1 MKNRLF
7 ILLWC
12 IPGFLFSVTP
22 KPDVEKLTETADTYY
37 QAGKVDSAL
46 WAIEQ
51 ALQLAM
57 TEKDTCA
64 MMSCYTSQ
72 GVYLRSSGKLTEA
85 ITAYDKALQ
94 YAPLLSGNNEENLQ
108 AITTLYNNLATVY
121 LDMKNPAQAV
131 KYALDAVKQADK
143 CHDKSFRTQI
153 YTVCSSIF
161 ITQEEYEAAKT
172 YLPKAIALSQQLQQP
187 ETELGARTYYLLTL
201 FRTQASAS
209 EIQKLVEQTNALA
222 AKVNSTMALVN
233 YYQVLFYVQQTR
245 KEWKAATQTA
255 QKILQLPGIENYPFL
270 QYDVYNNLHLVYKE
284 LSDFPQAY
292 HTLELAKALSD
303 SLFVQEKSRQLEELS
318 VKYET
323 QKKELEY
330 QKLQEKRQKEKQ
342 NLQLKITFL
351 LILMAIMA
359 FVSLYFIQKQ
369 KLRIER
375 QKREAEAQKREFE
388 TLQRDTERN
397 ATRAYLKELEQER
410 NRLAKEL
417 HDGVCND
424 LYALEMNASTLNES
438 WRELLRT
445 SRENIRRVSHELL
458 PPTFQETTLKQVL
471 QNYAERMTSTACKV
485 TLITLPEECDW
496 SVLPETYCL
505 NIYRII
511 QEATGNALK
520 HASSTEIHLTLE
532 WKLPNLELTISHN
545 GKFSSTSEKG
555 IGLQTMK
562 ERVMAMKGHISVEA
576 EKIQI
581 IIPLFLRENYGFP
594 WALSQEDCVLL
605 LTNKKTSIA

>member
-94 YAPLLSGNNEENLQ
+94 YAPLLSGNNEDNLE

-172 YLPKAIALSQQLQQP
+172 YLSKAIALSQQLQQP

-581 IIPLFLRENYGFP
+581 IIPLFL
-594 WALSQEDCVLL
+594 
-605 LTNKKTSIA
+605 

>member
-143 CHDKSFRTQI
+143 CQDKSFRTQI

-581 IIPLFLRENYGFP
+581 IIPLFL
-594 WALSQEDCVLL
+594 
-605 LTNKKTSIA
+605 

>member
-1 MKNRLF
+1 MKSRIF

-12 IPGFLFSVTP
+12 IPSFLFSVSP
-22 KPDVEKLTETADTYY
+22 KPDVEKLTEMADTYY
-37 QAGKVDSAL
+37 QTGKIDSAL
-46 WAIEQ
+46 WSIEQ

-85 ITAYDKALQ
+85 IAAYDKALQ
-94 YAPLLSGNNEENLQ
+94 YAPLLSEHSEENRQ
-108 AITTLYNNLATVY
+108 AIVTLYNNLATLY
-121 LDMKNPAQAV
+121 LDMKNPEQAI

-143 CHDKSFRTQI
+143 CQDDLFRTQI
-153 YTVCSSIF
+153 YNVCSSIF
-161 ITQEEYEAAKT
+161 ITQKEYDTAKT
-172 YLPKAIALSQQLQQP
+172 YLSKAIALSRQLQQP
-187 ETELGARTYYLLTL
+187 ETELGAHTYYLLTL

-209 EIQKLVEQTNALA
+209 EIKRLVEQTNALA
-222 AKVNSTMALVN
+222 AKVSSTMALVN

-245 KEWKAATQTA
+245 EEWKAATQTA

-270 QYDVYNNLHLVYKE
+270 QYDVYNNLHLIYKE

-292 HTLELAKALSD
+292 RTLELAKTLSD

-397 ATRAYLKELEQER
+397 ATRTYLKELEKER

-417 HDGVCND
+417 HDGICND
-424 LYALEMNASTLNES
+424 LYALEMNASSLNES
-438 WRELLRT
+438 WKELLRA

-458 PPTFQETTLKQVL
+458 PPTFQATTLKQVL
-471 QNYAERMTSTACKV
+471 QNYAERMASAQCQVALT
-485 TLITLPEECDW
+485 TLPEECDW

-511 QEATGNALK
+511 QEATGNALR
-520 HASSTEIHLTLE
+520 HASPTEIHLTLE
-532 WKLPNLELTISHN
+532 WELPNLKLTISHN
-545 GKFSSTSEKG
+545 GKASPMSGKG

-562 ERVMAMKGHISVEA
+562 ERVMSMKGHILFEPQ
-576 EKIQI
+576 KLQI
-581 IIPLFLRENYGFP
+581 IIPLFP
-594 WALSQEDCVLL
+594 
-605 LTNKKTSIA
+605 

>member
-85 ITAYDKALQ
+85 IAAYDKALQ
-94 YAPLLSGNNEENLQ
+94 YAPLLSEDSEDNLQ

-121 LDMKNPAQAV
+121 LDMKNPVQAV

-143 CHDKSFRTQI
+143 CQDKSFRTQI

-161 ITQEEYEAAKT
+161 ITQKEYEAAKT
-172 YLPKAIALSQQLQQP
+172 YLSKAIALSQQLQQP

-209 EIQKLVEQTNALA
+209 EIQKLVEQTNALT

-397 ATRAYLKELEQER
+397 ATRAYLKELEKER

-438 WRELLRT
+438 WKELLRT

-471 QNYAERMTSTACKV
+471 QNHAERMTSASCKV
-485 TLITLPEECDW
+485 TLTTLPEECDW

-520 HASSTEIHLTLE
+520 HASPTEIHLTLE

-581 IIPLFLRENYGFP
+581 IIPLFL
-594 WALSQEDCVLL
+594 
-605 LTNKKTSIA
+605 

>member
-284 LSDFPQAY
+284 LYAFPQAY

-581 IIPLFLRENYGFP
+581 IIPLFL
-594 WALSQEDCVLL
+594 
-605 LTNKKTSIA
+605 

>member
-1 MKNRLF
+1 MKNCIF

-85 ITAYDKALQ
+85 IAAYDKALQ

-143 CHDKSFRTQI
+143 CQDKSFRTQI

-172 YLPKAIALSQQLQQP
+172 YLSKAIALSQQLQQP

-209 EIQKLVEQTNALA
+209 EIQKLIEQTNALA

-397 ATRAYLKELEQER
+397 ATRAYLKELEKER

-438 WRELLRT
+438 WKELLRT

-471 QNYAERMTSTACKV
+471 QNYAERMTSAPCKV
-485 TLITLPEECDW
+485 TLTTLPEECDW

-520 HASSTEIHLTLE
+520 HASPTEIHLTLE

-562 ERVMAMKGHISVEA
+562 ERVMAMKGHISVEE

-581 IIPLFLRENYGFP
+581 IIPLFL
-594 WALSQEDCVLL
+594 
-605 LTNKKTSIA
+605 

>member
-1 MKNRLF
+1 MKNCIF

-172 YLPKAIALSQQLQQP
+172 YLSKAIALSQQLQQP

-581 IIPLFLRENYGFP
+581 IIPLFL
-594 WALSQEDCVLL
+594 
-605 LTNKKTSIA
+605 

>member
-1 MKNRLF
+1 MATLQKPHIITAAYEKPPIHFVMVYSRLS
-7 ILLWC
+7 
-12 IPGFLFSVTP
+12 FSVTP

-131 KYALDAVKQADK
+131 KYALDTVKQADK

-581 IIPLFLRENYGFP
+581 IIPLFL
-594 WALSQEDCVLL
+594 
-605 LTNKKTSIA
+605 

>member
-1 MKNRLF
+1 MKNCIF

-57 TEKDTCA
+57 TEKDTCV

-85 ITAYDKALQ
+85 IAAYDKALQ
-94 YAPLLSGNNEENLQ
+94 YAPLLSEDNEDNLQ

-131 KYALDAVKQADK
+131 KYALDAVKQADQ
-143 CHDKSFRTQI
+143 CQDKSFRTQI

-172 YLPKAIALSQQLQQP
+172 YLSKAIALSQQLQQP

-397 ATRAYLKELEQER
+397 ATRAYLKELEKER

-438 WRELLRT
+438 WKELLRT

-471 QNYAERMTSTACKV
+471 QNYAERMTSAPCKV
-485 TLITLPEECDW
+485 TLTTLPEECDW

-520 HASSTEIHLTLE
+520 HASPTEIHLTLE

-581 IIPLFLRENYGFP
+581 IIPLFL
-594 WALSQEDCVLL
+594 
-605 LTNKKTSIA
+605 

>member
-359 FVSLYFIQKQ
+359 FISLYFIQKQ

-581 IIPLFLRENYGFP
+581 IIPLFL
-594 WALSQEDCVLL
+594 
-605 LTNKKTSIA
+605 

>member
-1 MKNRLF
+1 MKNCIF

-57 TEKDTCA
+57 TEKDTCV

-85 ITAYDKALQ
+85 IAAYDKALQ
-94 YAPLLSGNNEENLQ
+94 YAPLLSEDNEDNLQ

-131 KYALDAVKQADK
+131 KYALDAVKQADQ
-143 CHDKSFRTQI
+143 CQDKSFRTQI

-172 YLPKAIALSQQLQQP
+172 YLSKAIALSQQLQQP

-359 FVSLYFIQKQ
+359 FFSLYFIQKQ

-397 ATRAYLKELEQER
+397 ATRAYLKELEKER

-438 WRELLRT
+438 WKELLCT

-471 QNYAERMTSTACKV
+471 QNYAERMTSAPCKV
-485 TLITLPEECDW
+485 TLTTLPEECDW

-520 HASSTEIHLTLE
+520 HASPTEIHLTLE

-581 IIPLFLRENYGFP
+581 IIPLFL
-594 WALSQEDCVLL
+594 
-605 LTNKKTSIA
+605 

>member
-85 ITAYDKALQ
+85 IAAYDKALQ

-143 CHDKSFRTQI
+143 CQDTSFRTQI

-161 ITQEEYEAAKT
+161 ITQKEYEAAKT
-172 YLPKAIALSQQLQQP
+172 YLSKAIALSQQLQQP

-581 IIPLFLRENYGFP
+581 IIPLFL
-594 WALSQEDCVLL
+594 
-605 LTNKKTSIA
+605 

>member
-303 SLFVQEKSRQLEELS
+303 TLFVQEKSRQLEELS

-581 IIPLFLRENYGFP
+581 IIPLFL
-594 WALSQEDCVLL
+594 
-605 LTNKKTSIA
+605 

>member
-85 ITAYDKALQ
+85 IAAYDKALQ

-143 CHDKSFRTQI
+143 CQDKSFRTQI

-172 YLPKAIALSQQLQQP
+172 YLSKAIALSQQLQQP

-375 QKREAEAQKREFE
+375 QKREAEAQKSEFE
-388 TLQRDTERN
+388 TLQRNTERN
-397 ATRAYLKELEQER
+397 ATRAYLKELEKER

-438 WRELLRT
+438 WKELLRT

-562 ERVMAMKGHISVEA
+562 ERVMAMKGHISVEE

-581 IIPLFLRENYGFP
+581 IIPLFL
-594 WALSQEDCVLL
+594 
-605 LTNKKTSIA
+605 

>member
-1 MKNRLF
+1 MKNCIF

-57 TEKDTCA
+57 TEKDTCV

-85 ITAYDKALQ
+85 IAAYDKALQ
-94 YAPLLSGNNEENLQ
+94 YAPLLSEDNEDNLQ

-131 KYALDAVKQADK
+131 KYALDAVKQADQ
-143 CHDKSFRTQI
+143 CQDKSFRTQI

-172 YLPKAIALSQQLQQP
+172 YLSKAIALSQQLQQP

-359 FVSLYFIQKQ
+359 FFSLYFIQKQ

-397 ATRAYLKELEQER
+397 ATRAYLKELEKER

-438 WRELLRT
+438 WKELLRT

-471 QNYAERMTSTACKV
+471 QNYAERMTSAPCKV
-485 TLITLPEECDW
+485 TLTTLPEECDW
-496 SVLPETYCL
+496 SVLPKTYCL

-520 HASSTEIHLTLE
+520 HASPTEIHLTLE

-581 IIPLFLRENYGFP
+581 IIPLFL
-594 WALSQEDCVLL
+594 
-605 LTNKKTSIA
+605 

>member
-511 QEATGNALK
+511 QEVTGNALK

-581 IIPLFLRENYGFP
+581 IIPLFL
-594 WALSQEDCVLL
+594 
-605 LTNKKTSIA
+605 

>member
-85 ITAYDKALQ
+85 IAAYDKALQ

-143 CHDKSFRTQI
+143 CQDKSFRTQI

-161 ITQEEYEAAKT
+161 ITQKEYEAAKT
-172 YLPKAIALSQQLQQP
+172 YLSKAIALSQQLQQP

-581 IIPLFLRENYGFP
+581 IIPLFL
-594 WALSQEDCVLL
+594 
-605 LTNKKTSIA
+605 

>member
-1 MKNRLF
+1 M
-7 ILLWC
+7 
-12 IPGFLFSVTP
+12 
-22 KPDVEKLTETADTYY
+22 
-37 QAGKVDSAL
+37 
-46 WAIEQ
+46 AIKQ

-85 ITAYDKALQ
+85 IAAYDKALQ

-143 CHDKSFRTQI
+143 CQDKSFRTQI

-161 ITQEEYEAAKT
+161 ITQKEYEAAKT
-172 YLPKAIALSQQLQQP
+172 YLSKAIALSQQLQQP

-255 QKILQLPGIENYPFL
+255 QKILQLPGIKNYPFL

-303 SLFVQEKSRQLEELS
+303 SLFVQEKSHQLEELS

-342 NLQLKITFL
+342 NMQLKITFL

-397 ATRAYLKELEQER
+397 ATRAYLKELEKER

-438 WRELLRT
+438 WKELLRT

-471 QNYAERMTSTACKV
+471 QNYAERMISASCKV
-485 TLITLPEECDW
+485 TLTTLPEECDW

-511 QEATGNALK
+511 QEATSNALK
-520 HASSTEIHLTLE
+520 HASPTEIHLTLE

-576 EKIQI
+576 EKTQI
-581 IIPLFLRENYGFP
+581 IIPLFL
-594 WALSQEDCVLL
+594 
-605 LTNKKTSIA
+605 

>member
-1 MKNRLF
+1 MKNCIF

-85 ITAYDKALQ
+85 IAAYDKALQ

-143 CHDKSFRTQI
+143 CQDKSFRTQI

-172 YLPKAIALSQQLQQP
+172 YLSKAIALSQQLQQP
-187 ETELGARTYYLLTL
+187 E
-201 FRTQASAS
+201 
-209 EIQKLVEQTNALA
+209 
-222 AKVNSTMALVN
+222 
-233 YYQVLFYVQQTR
+233 
-245 KEWKAATQTA
+245 
-255 QKILQLPGIENYPFL
+255 
-270 QYDVYNNLHLVYKE
+270 
-284 LSDFPQAY
+284 
-292 HTLELAKALSD
+292 
-303 SLFVQEKSRQLEELS
+303 
-318 VKYET
+318 
-323 QKKELEY
+323 KELEY

-351 LILMAIMA
+351 LILIAIMA

-388 TLQRDTERN
+388 TLQRDTEHN
-397 ATRAYLKELEQER
+397 ATRAYLKELEKER

-438 WRELLRT
+438 WKELLRT

-471 QNYAERMTSTACKV
+471 QNYAERMTSASCKV
-485 TLITLPEECDW
+485 TLTTLPEECDW

-520 HASSTEIHLTLE
+520 HAFPTEIHLTLE

-581 IIPLFLRENYGFP
+581 IIPLFL
-594 WALSQEDCVLL
+594 
-605 LTNKKTSIA
+605 

>member
-1 MKNRLF
+1 MKNCIF

-85 ITAYDKALQ
+85 IAAYDKALQ

-143 CHDKSFRTQI
+143 CQDKSFRTQI

-172 YLPKAIALSQQLQQP
+172 YLSKAIALSQQLQQP

-284 LSDFPQAY
+284 LSEFPQAY

-397 ATRAYLKELEQER
+397 ATRAYLKELEKER

-438 WRELLRT
+438 WKELLRT

-471 QNYAERMTSTACKV
+471 QNDAERMTSASCKV
-485 TLITLPEECDW
+485 TLTTLPEECDW

-520 HASSTEIHLTLE
+520 HASPTEIHLTLE

-562 ERVMAMKGHISVEA
+562 ERVLSMKGDILFEEGKV
-576 EKIQI
+576 QI
-581 IIPLFLRENYGFP
+581 IIPLF
-594 WALSQEDCVLL
+594 
-605 LTNKKTSIA
+605 T

>member
-330 QKLQEKRQKEKQ
+330 QKLQEKRQKEKRQKEKQ

-581 IIPLFLRENYGFP
+581 IIPLFL
-594 WALSQEDCVLL
+594 
-605 LTNKKTSIA
+605 

>member
-85 ITAYDKALQ
+85 IAAYDKALQ
-94 YAPLLSGNNEENLQ
+94 YAPLLSEDSEDNLQ

-121 LDMKNPAQAV
+121 LDMKNPVQAV

-143 CHDKSFRTQI
+143 CQDKSFRTQI

-161 ITQEEYEAAKT
+161 ITQKEYEAAKT
-172 YLPKAIALSQQLQQP
+172 YLSKAIALSQQLQQP

-581 IIPLFLRENYGFP
+581 IIPLFL
-594 WALSQEDCVLL
+594 
-605 LTNKKTSIA
+605 

>member
-72 GVYLRSSGKLTEA
+72 GGYLRSSGKLTEA

-581 IIPLFLRENYGFP
+581 IIPLFL
-594 WALSQEDCVLL
+594 
-605 LTNKKTSIA
+605 

>member
-1 MKNRLF
+1 MKNCIF

-57 TEKDTCA
+57 TEKDTCV

-85 ITAYDKALQ
+85 IAAYDKALQ
-94 YAPLLSGNNEENLQ
+94 YAPLLSEDNEDNLQ

-131 KYALDAVKQADK
+131 KYALDAVKQADQ
-143 CHDKSFRTQI
+143 CQDKSFRTQI

-172 YLPKAIALSQQLQQP
+172 YLSKAIALSQQLQQP

-284 LSDFPQAY
+284 LSDFLQAY
-292 HTLELAKALSD
+292 RTLELAKTLSD

-397 ATRAYLKELEQER
+397 ATRAYLKELEKER

-438 WRELLRT
+438 WKELLRT

-471 QNYAERMTSTACKV
+471 QNYAERMTSAPCKV
-485 TLITLPEECDW
+485 TLTTLPEECDW
-496 SVLPETYCL
+496 SVLPETYRL

-520 HASSTEIHLTLE
+520 HASPTEIHLTLE

-581 IIPLFLRENYGFP
+581 IIPLFL
-594 WALSQEDCVLL
+594 
-605 LTNKKTSIA
+605 

>member
-1 MKNRLF
+1 MKNCIF

-57 TEKDTCA
+57 TEKDTCV
-64 MMSCYTSQ
+64 MMSCYTSR

-85 ITAYDKALQ
+85 ISAYDKALQ
-94 YAPLLSGNNEENLQ
+94 YAPLLSGNNEDNLQ

-131 KYALDAVKQADK
+131 KYALDAVKQANQ
-143 CHDKSFRTQI
+143 CQDKSFRTQI

-161 ITQEEYEAAKT
+161 ITQKEYEAAKT
-172 YLPKAIALSQQLQQP
+172 YLSKAIALSQQLQQP

-292 HTLELAKALSD
+292 RTLELAKTLSD

-359 FVSLYFIQKQ
+359 FFSLYFIQKQ

-397 ATRAYLKELEQER
+397 ATRAYLKELEKER

-438 WRELLRT
+438 WKELLRT

-471 QNYAERMTSTACKV
+471 QNYAERMTSAPCKV
-485 TLITLPEECDW
+485 TLTTLPEECDW

-520 HASSTEIHLTLE
+520 HASPTEIHLTLE

-562 ERVMAMKGHISVEA
+562 ERVMAMKGHISVET
-576 EKIQI
+576 EKVQI
-581 IIPLFLRENYGFP
+581 IIPLFL
-594 WALSQEDCVLL
+594 
-605 LTNKKTSIA
+605 

>member
-1 MKNRLF
+1 MKNCIF

-51 ALQLAM
+51 ALQLAT

-85 ITAYDKALQ
+85 IAAYDKALQ

-143 CHDKSFRTQI
+143 CQDKSFRTQI

-172 YLPKAIALSQQLQQP
+172 YLSKAIALSQQLQQP

-209 EIQKLVEQTNALA
+209 EIQKLIEQTNALA

-284 LSDFPQAY
+284 LSDLPQAY

-359 FVSLYFIQKQ
+359 FFSLYFIQKQ

-397 ATRAYLKELEQER
+397 ATRAYLKELEKER

-438 WRELLRT
+438 WKELLRT

-471 QNYAERMTSTACKV
+471 QNYAERMTSAPCKV
-485 TLITLPEECDW
+485 TLTTLPEECDW

-520 HASSTEIHLTLE
+520 HASPTEIHLTLE

-562 ERVMAMKGHISVEA
+562 ERVMAMKGHISVDT
-576 EKIQI
+576 EKVQI
-581 IIPLFLRENYGFP
+581 IIPLFL
-594 WALSQEDCVLL
+594 
-605 LTNKKTSIA
+605 

>member
-1 MKNRLF
+1 MKNCIF

-85 ITAYDKALQ
+85 IAAYDKALQ

-143 CHDKSFRTQI
+143 CQDNSFRTQI

-161 ITQEEYEAAKT
+161 ITQKEYEAAKT
-172 YLPKAIALSQQLQQP
+172 YLSKAIALSQQLQQP

-323 QKKELEY
+323 HKKELEY

-397 ATRAYLKELEQER
+397 ATRAYLKELEKER

-424 LYALEMNASTLNES
+424 LYALEMNASTLNEP
-438 WRELLRT
+438 WKELLRT

-471 QNYAERMTSTACKV
+471 QNYAERMTFASCKV
-485 TLITLPEECDW
+485 TLTTLPEECDW

-520 HASSTEIHLTLE
+520 HASPTEIHLTLE
-532 WKLPNLELTISHN
+532 WKLPNLELAISHN
-545 GKFSSTSEKG
+545 GKFISNSRKG

-576 EKIQI
+576 EKTQI
-581 IIPLFLRENYGFP
+581 IIPLFL
-594 WALSQEDCVLL
+594 
-605 LTNKKTSIA
+605 

>member
-1 MKNRLF
+1 MKNCIF

-57 TEKDTCA
+57 TEKDTCV

-85 ITAYDKALQ
+85 IAAYDKALQ
-94 YAPLLSGNNEENLQ
+94 YAPLLSEDNEDNLQ

-131 KYALDAVKQADK
+131 KYALDAVKQADQ
-143 CHDKSFRTQI
+143 CQDKSFRTQI

-172 YLPKAIALSQQLQQP
+172 YLSKAIALSQQLQQP

-359 FVSLYFIQKQ
+359 FFSLYFIQKQ

-397 ATRAYLKELEQER
+397 ATRAYLKELEKER

-438 WRELLRT
+438 WKELLRT

-471 QNYAERMTSTACKV
+471 QNYAERMTSAPCKV
-485 TLITLPEECDW
+485 TLTTLPEECDW

-520 HASSTEIHLTLE
+520 HASPTEIHLTLE

-562 ERVMAMKGHISVEA
+562 ERVMAMKGHISVDT
-576 EKIQI
+576 EKVQI
-581 IIPLFLRENYGFP
+581 IIPLFL
-594 WALSQEDCVLL
+594 
-605 LTNKKTSIA
+605 